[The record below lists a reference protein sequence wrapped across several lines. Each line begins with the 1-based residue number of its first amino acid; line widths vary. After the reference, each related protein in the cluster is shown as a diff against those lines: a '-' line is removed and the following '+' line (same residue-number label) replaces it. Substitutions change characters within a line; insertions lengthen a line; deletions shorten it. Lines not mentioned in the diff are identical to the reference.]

1 MSVFKEKTPIMC
13 TIGTTRDLYS
23 NLMVHKRAIANK
35 ANKKSEE
42 SVLRERF
49 KPISKKIKDIT
60 NAKKPHQKV
69 DEYSE
74 LGNNGTLSDEQTVQT
89 DGAEVEKMPTRA
101 SDQDD
106 ENAKSEQSTVLPP
119 LYIDI

>member
-1 MSVFKEKTPIMC
+1 MC
-13 TIGTTRDLYS
+13 TKGATRDLYS
-23 NLMVHKRAIANK
+23 NLMVHKRAITNK
-35 ANKKSEE
+35 ANKKSDDYD
-42 SVLRERF
+42 VLRERF

-74 LGNNGTLSDEQTVQT
+74 LGSRNSTLSDEQTAQT
-89 DGAEVEKMPTRA
+89 DESGVEKMPTRA

-106 ENAKSEQSTVLPP
+106 ENGKGENSVLPP